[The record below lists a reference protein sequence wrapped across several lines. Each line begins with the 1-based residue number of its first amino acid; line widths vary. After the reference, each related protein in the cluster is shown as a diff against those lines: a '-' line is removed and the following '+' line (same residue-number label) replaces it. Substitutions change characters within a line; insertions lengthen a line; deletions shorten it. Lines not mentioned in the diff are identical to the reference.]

1 MNGVLVASVLL
12 RLAGVGYS
20 LVLLARSN
28 DRRFGFLTV
37 MLSLMATRQLLS
49 ARNSTTQVEEL
60 PGLAVSVLALLT
72 VYYLS
77 SYVVEERRV
86 TERLRG
92 FRKAIEHAGHA
103 IFLTGP
109 DGTIEYAN
117 PAVESV
123 VGYDPEEVVGENP
136 RLWQS
141 GEHDDA
147 FYTELWVQI
156 SSGDVWEG
164 EIINRRKSGE
174 LCWVDTTV
182 APITDEGGTVE
193 RYVAVE
199 RDVTERKERQ
209 LRIEEQNDRLERLN
223 NTNEVIRDVNREL
236 VAASNRREIERVL
249 CDRFASSHLF
259 DAAWVGTRTLVDG
272 DVAVRTAAGADP
284 EEVEARLDGSST
296 FRDVAGTVLEQRR
309 PAFVDDGAAPVD
321 DPAAAVGVVV
331 PLSYQD
337 ADYGALFVEAG
348 TDGAFEAI
356 DRSVF
361 AELGLAVGD
370 AINAAENRRTLA
382 SDEVTRLEFRL
393 DGTDDPLVSLSS
405 ALECTV
411 ELDRVGDGEEG
422 DCAAYVSV
430 RGCEPDAVSAHAG
443 DAPGIER
450 AEVLYDG
457 DERCGVRLTLDDAVV
472 TTLARYGAAVQSQT
486 VTEGKGR
493 LVADVAR
500 SNDIRS
506 VVEAV
511 QSSYP
516 DLDLVAQRERE
527 PDAAAETKLRTAFE
541 ESLTDRQLEAAQ
553 TAYFAGFFQWPRD
566 ASGEEV
572 AATMG
577 INQSTFTQH
586 LRAAERKLFAAL
598 FDRADDAVAEPAG
611 P

>member
-1 MNGVLVASVLL
+1 MVSEACPTNPREAS
-12 RLAGVGYS
+12 
-20 LVLLARSN
+20 
-28 DRRFGFLTV
+28 
-37 MLSLMATRQLLS
+37 
-49 ARNSTTQVEEL
+49 
-60 PGLAVSVLALLT
+60 GL
-72 VYYLS
+72 
-77 SYVVEERRV
+77 
-86 TERLRG
+86 
-92 FRKAIEHAGHA
+92 
-103 IFLTGP
+103 
-109 DGTIEYAN
+109 
-117 PAVESV
+117 
-123 VGYDPEEVVGENP
+123 DPEAV
-136 RLWQS
+136 
-141 GEHDDA
+141 H
-147 FYTELWVQI
+147 TELWGHI

-182 APITDEGGTVE
+182 APITDGEGTVE

-259 DAAWVGTRTLVDG
+259 DAAWVGTHRLVDG
-272 DVAVRTAAGADP
+272 NVSVRTAAGVDP
-284 EEVEARLDGSST
+284 AAVEATLDGSSAH
-296 FRDVAGTVLEQRR
+296 RDVAETVLDRRR
-309 PAFVDDGAAPVD
+309 PAFVDDGGEPVD
-321 DPAAAVGVVV
+321 DPVAAAGVVV

-337 ADYGALFVEAG
+337 ADYGALFVEAA
-348 TDGAFEAI
+348 TEGAFEAI

-382 SDEVTRLEFRL
+382 SDEVTRLGFRL
-393 DGTDDPLVSLSS
+393 GGTDDPLVSLSS
-405 ALECTV
+405 ALGCTV
-411 ELDRVGDGEEG
+411 ELDRIGDGEEG
-422 DCAAYVSV
+422 DCTAYVSV
-430 RGCEPDAVSAHAG
+430 DCEPDAVSAHAG
-443 DAPGIER
+443 DTAGIER
-450 AEVLYDG
+450 AEVLCHG
-457 DERCGVRLTLDDAVV
+457 DERCAVRLTLDDAVV
-472 TTLARYGAAVQSQT
+472 TTLARYGAAVQSLT
-486 VTEGKGR
+486 VTEGTGR
-493 LVADVAR
+493 LVADIAR
-500 SNDIRS
+500 SNDVRS
-506 VVEAV
+506 AVEAV

-516 DLDLVAQRERE
+516 GLDLVAQHERE

-553 TAYFAGFFQWPRD
+553 TAYFAGFFEWPRD

-598 FDRADDAVAEPAG
+598 LDRGDDATVG
-611 P
+611 PVGA

>member
-20 LVLLARSN
+20 LVLLARSS

-49 ARNSTTQVEEL
+49 ARSSTTPVEEL

-86 TERLRG
+86 TERLQG

-103 IFLTGP
+103 IFVTDA

-123 VGYDPEEVVGENP
+123 VGYGPEEVVGENP

-141 GEHDDA
+141 GEHDED
-147 FYTELWVQI
+147 FYTELWERI
-156 SSGDVWEG
+156 SSGEVWEG
-164 EIINRRKSGE
+164 EIVNRRKSGE

-182 APITDEGGTVE
+182 APITDEAGAVE
-193 RYVAVE
+193 HYVAVE
-199 RDVTERKERQ
+199 RDVTDRKERR

-223 NTNEVIRDVNREL
+223 NTNEVLRDVNREL
-236 VAASNRREIERVL
+236 VGASTRREIERVL
-249 CDRFASSHLF
+249 CDRFARSHLF
-259 DAAWVGTRTLVDG
+259 DAAWVGTPRLVDDG
-272 DVAVRTAAGADP
+272 VAVQAAAGVDP
-284 EEVEARLDGSST
+284 ETLETRLDGST
-296 FRDVAGTVLEQRR
+296 AYRDVAGDVLEQRR
-309 PAFVDDGAAPVD
+309 PALVDDDGGPVD
-321 DPAAAVGVVV
+321 DPAGAAGVVV

-337 ADYGALFVEAG
+337 ADYGALFVEAA

-356 DRSVF
+356 DRAVF
-361 AELGLAVGD
+361 AELGLTVGD
-370 AINAAENRRTLA
+370 AINAAESRRTLA

-393 DGTDDPLVSLSS
+393 DGTDDPLVSLSA
-405 ALECTV
+405 ALGCTI
-411 ELDRVGDGEEG
+411 ELDRIGDGGEG

-430 RGCEPDAVSAHAG
+430 AGCEPGPVSAHAA
-443 DAPGIER
+443 DAPGVER
-450 AEVLYDG
+450 AEVLCAGDG
-457 DERCGVRLTLDDAVV
+457 QCAVRLALDDAVV
-472 TTLARYGAAVQSQT
+472 TTLAQYGAAVQSLT
-486 VTEGKGR
+486 VTEGTGR
-493 LVADVAR
+493 LVAEVAR
-500 SNDIRS
+500 SNDVRS

-511 QSSYP
+511 QSAYP
-516 DLDLVAQRERE
+516 GLDLIAQRERE
-527 PDAAAETKLRTAFE
+527 PDAAAETEFRTTFE

-553 TAYFAGFFQWPRD
+553 TAYFAGFFEWPRD
-566 ASGEEV
+566 ASGEDV
-572 AATMG
+572 AETMG

-586 LRAAERKLFAAL
+586 LRAAERKLFASL
-598 FDRADDAVAEPAG
+598 FDRDDDVVAEPVSA
-611 P
+611 